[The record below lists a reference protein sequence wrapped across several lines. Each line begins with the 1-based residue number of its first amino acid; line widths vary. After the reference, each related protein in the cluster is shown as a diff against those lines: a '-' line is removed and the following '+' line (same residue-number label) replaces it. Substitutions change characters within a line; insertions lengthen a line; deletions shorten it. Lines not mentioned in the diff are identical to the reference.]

1 MLESLSQR
9 GRQRGEGGC
18 QDYANILQSFKV
30 RAEGVHCARARLG
43 GGPGVSSRMRMVG
56 IIRSH
61 FNQACSFCPISYP
74 LLSGGVLNISCPS
87 LLSAWLPGHQ
97 PAHLFACLLLVLLIA
112 SKPLSTTLTL
122 LILSCQLKY
131 SRRHHLRLTL
141 AHSIRHAHVSPPPGS
156 PPELGVYPSAS
167 FYQKHGGTQ
176 EKSVKKKIVF
186 SLCLRQDGAQ
196 AAPVQD
202 RACGFSL

>member
-1 MLESLSQR
+1 MLGSLSQW

-18 QDYANILQSFKV
+18 QDYANILQSFRA

-43 GGPGVSSRMRMVG
+43 GGGGPGVSSRMRMAG

-74 LLSGGVLNISCPS
+74 LLPGGVLNISCPS

-97 PAHLFACLLLVLLIA
+97 PAHLFARLLLVLLIA

-131 SRRHHLRLTL
+131 SRCHHLRLTL
-141 AHSIRHAHVSPPPGS
+141 AHSIRRAHVSPPPES
-156 PPELGVYPSAS
+156 PPELGVYPSAP
-167 FYQKHGGTQ
+167 FYQKHGAYRRR
-176 EKSVKKKIVF
+176 V
-186 SLCLRQDGAQ
+186 
-196 AAPVQD
+196 
-202 RACGFSL
+202 